1 MNTEC
6 LNMLGNYTGEKLV
19 RKQIRAEHEDF
30 IINI

>member
-6 LNMLGNYTGEKLV
+6 LKLLGNFTGEKIV
-19 RKQIRAEHEDF
+19 RTKVRAEHEDF